1 MPCSRLLIAAG
12 AWSPRVFATLFPQAQ
27 TRIPISSL
35 AGHSLLVRNPLFDT
49 DRHDADVC
57 HAVFA
62 TDTLGFA
69 PEWFARAGGE
79 LYLAGLNSTNIA
91 LPDVATDVE
100 PSARAIE
107 QLTSCARAM
116 MAGIDGRDVE
126 VLRQGLVSLFWDGE
140 GERRSC

>member
-1 MPCSRLLIAAG
+1 VPCTRLLIAAG

-35 AGHSLLVRNPLFDT
+35 AGHSLLVRNPLFDGKK
-49 DRHDADVC
+49 DVC

-91 LPDVATDVE
+91 LPDVATDVK

-107 QLTSCARAM
+107 QLTSCAKAM
-116 MAGIDGRDVE
+116 MTSVEGRDVE
-126 VLRQGLVSLFWDGE
+126 VLRQGLVSLFRDML
-140 GERRSC
+140 RSCESRDC